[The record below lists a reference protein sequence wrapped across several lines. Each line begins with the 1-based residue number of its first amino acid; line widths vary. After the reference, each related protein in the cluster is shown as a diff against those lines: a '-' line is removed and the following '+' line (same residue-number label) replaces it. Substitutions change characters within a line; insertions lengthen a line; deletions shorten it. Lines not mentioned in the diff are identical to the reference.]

1 MFKNL
6 LEIKPQ
12 EEEKKILEFLKKTL
26 SEQKIEKVVIGISGG
41 VDSATSLYLLSK
53 VVPKENII
61 AIHLPYFNEID
72 PDVKVIEESLG
83 IRTTKISINKIVDGV
98 FDWLEIPEKDKVRR
112 GNIMARVRMITLFDF
127 AKKNNALVVGTENRS
142 EYQLG
147 YFTRFGDE
155 ASDIEPLQHLY
166 KSQIYKLAE
175 HIGVPKSILEKKPSA
190 NLWASQTDEDEFGF
204 TYEEADPVLFLYF
217 DKKNPVWTI
226 EAMHQGAKKI
236 IEFAQKSTF
245 KHFVPYHL

>member
-1 MFKNL
+1 MFNNL
-6 LEIKPQ
+6 LEIDPAQ
-12 EEEKKILEFLKKTL
+12 EEKKILEFLKKTF
-26 SEQKIEKVVIGISGG
+26 SEQKIEKAVIGISGG

-53 VVPKENII
+53 LISPENII

-72 PDVKVIEESLG
+72 PDVKIIEEELG
-83 IRTTKISINKIVDGV
+83 IRTTKISINKLADEM
-98 FDWLEIPEKDKVRR
+98 FSWLEIPKDDIVRR

-127 AKKNNALVVGTENRS
+127 AKKNNAMVVGTENRS

-166 KSQIYKLAE
+166 KTQIYKLAK
-175 HIGVPKSILEKKPSA
+175 HLGVPDSILTKAPSA
-190 NLWASQTDEDEFGF
+190 NLWKAQTDEGEFGF
-204 TYEEADPVLFLYF
+204 SYEEADPVLYLYF

-226 EAMHQGAKKI
+226 ESMHQGAKKI
-236 IEFAQKSTF
+236 IEFAEKFTF
-245 KHFVPYHL
+245 KHRVPYHL